1 MIHKTNSDDVEELA
15 KVYNQELSKIY
26 NEACPIITKIARKS
40 SKPWYDLELKDMK
53 KCLIEKERAWKAN
66 IYSFHV
72 EFLEFRRKYHKMIKL
87 KRDGYYNSL
96 LEENKKDTKEL
107 FKIINKMTDSGKN
120 PEKKFY
126 RPNTTQKTSQS
137 CFESTMLIK
146 SWKSTKK

>member
-1 MIHKTNSDDVEELA
+1 MESAHCTIHE
-15 KVYNQELSKIY
+15 
-26 NEACPIITKIARKS
+26 
-40 SKPWYDLELKDMK
+40 
-53 KCLIEKERAWKAN
+53 
-66 IYSFHV
+66 

-137 CFESTMLIK
+137 YVECTTLIK
-146 SWKSTKK
+146 SWALIKK